1 MSTPLFA
8 SVLGPDFAALDACLR
23 WVHGGEPR
31 LLRGKV
37 TVLRGR
43 SLLARV
49 LGALTSLPRAMTEA
63 PIDMRIGPSESGER
77 WTRFFADCRPM
88 ESLLFSRGDRLV
100 EVLGP
105 AAFTFRPRREG
116 AALEWQLERVRVLG
130 LPLPTNCFLV
140 TARMEAREGRYHFL
154 VEAALR
160 GVGRI
165 VRYEGFLDADA

>member
-43 SLLARV
+43 SLLARA

-63 PIDMRIGPSESGER
+63 PIDMRIGPSETGER

-116 AALEWQLERVRVLG
+116 AALEWLLERVRVLG
-130 LPLPTNCFLV
+130 LPLPTRWFLV
-140 TARMEAREGRYHFL
+140 TARMEAHEGRYHFL